1 MDDLRLIRALGG
13 TENAVKAPPSSPVP
27 PRSVLIVA
35 MACASI
41 SVIAAFLT
49 CFWFAKMKRTFRHH
63 LIMLLIISDL
73 GKAVWFFVVPLV
85 YLARGPVSSSSSF
98 CEASGFLLAQATE
111 ASDFAA
117 LMLALHLVSCVF
129 RPPKRKRQGGL
140 YKFRRLIY
148 LLWVLLPILAASLA
162 FTNTDSAYVTYGPVC
177 YLPEQPVWYRMALAW
192 IPRYIVFVT
201 ILSVAF
207 TVTIHVHLEFKRFG
221 HTEGGTGASHVESG
235 DEMRVVKASF
245 ANRDSVGDVSGVLHP
260 SSRIRDFAPTSLT
273 LPRINS
279 VVLNDPQ
286 GPSSEPCAQSVR
298 TPSVPA
304 SFATDATDDMGD
316 NCLRAPSSGTD
327 SATGELLTHRRSIE
341 RHLRILFLY
350 PVSYMLA
357 WTFPF
362 VSQCLQFTGTNFE
375 RQSLWLQTLVTAV
388 LALQASI
395 DAAVFSYR
403 ERPWR
408 RARGRALIS
417 TAKLERLQVWRRTDL
432 SPKNRDEAA
441 PANETCQPVTC
452 QSPGAESPKGSPCW
466 WEVEGKK
473 RRDSVWMGT
482 DAPSIPKDWQQLE
495 DQAVEEAIEDDANP
509 PLPKIG

>member
-1 MDDLRLIRALGG
+1 
-13 TENAVKAPPSSPVP
+13 
-27 PRSVLIVA
+27 
-35 MACASI
+35 
-41 SVIAAFLT
+41 
-49 CFWFAKMKRTFRHH
+49 
-63 LIMLLIISDL
+63 
-73 GKAVWFFVVPLV
+73 
-85 YLARGPVSSSSSF
+85 
-98 CEASGFLLAQATE
+98 
-111 ASDFAA
+111 
-117 LMLALHLVSCVF
+117 
-129 RPPKRKRQGGL
+129 
-140 YKFRRLIY
+140 
-148 LLWVLLPILAASLA
+148 
-162 FTNTDSAYVTYGPVC
+162 
-177 YLPEQPVWYRMALAW
+177 
-192 IPRYIVFVT
+192 
-201 ILSVAF
+201 
-207 TVTIHVHLEFKRFG
+207 
-221 HTEGGTGASHVESG
+221 
-235 DEMRVVKASF
+235 
-245 ANRDSVGDVSGVLHP
+245 
-260 SSRIRDFAPTSLT
+260 
-273 LPRINS
+273 
-279 VVLNDPQ
+279 
-286 GPSSEPCAQSVR
+286 
-298 TPSVPA
+298 
-304 SFATDATDDMGD
+304 
-316 NCLRAPSSGTD
+316 
-327 SATGELLTHRRSIE
+327 
-341 RHLRILFLY
+341 
-350 PVSYMLA
+350 MLA